1 VGVTANRSAKP
12 LNALQVLLAVAVIC
26 AGVVVVPVVLP
37 VSTAASSPPCSEG
50 GVCIAGDTGPG
61 GGIVFYVHDSGTFA
75 CGSSMELTC
84 SYLEAAPTSGIDA
97 WTDVLLTFSGT
108 TDQWLSSNSALGHG
122 YKNTTDF
129 VAQNETANRAITNA
143 RAFRGPNNLSDW
155 FLPSERELEYLYAR
169 MDLVGG
175 FQQSLYK
182 ASSGCCSRR
191 LGGVHFGTGAGSAH
205 LYKSDAHYVRPIRA
219 FGVLEIPATT
229 STTVAATTSTTV
241 APTTSTTVAATTS
254 TTVAPTTST
263 TVAPTTST
271 TVAPTTSTTVA
282 PTTSTTVAATTTAVA
297 PVVAPTPAPL
307 VSWPSPTSTSTT
319 TVEVTAPETPDA
331 VIPDAETIRRLPN
344 AFPALLKDPKVA
356 GGSLLS
362 VTLPGFAPDE
372 LVYLLVASEPQVLGI
387 TRADAAGEVS
397 LSGQLPTGL
406 NGSVHTLAVF
416 APESGLGFS
425 QPIRV
430 AAAVLPRAGSSVPI
444 FPLAVLSIA
453 LGLIAMTVRL
463 KPSRV
468 GDSRTC

>member
-1 VGVTANRSAKP
+1 MGVTANRSAKP

-61 GGIVFYVHDSGTFA
+61 GGIVFYVHDSGAFA

-263 TVAPTTST
+263 TVAPTT
-271 TVAPTTSTTVA
+271 
-282 PTTSTTVAATTTAVA
+282 TAVA

>member
-1 VGVTANRSAKP
+1 MGVTANRSAKP

-50 GVCIAGDTGPG
+50 GVCIVGDTGPG
-61 GGIVFYVHDSGTFA
+61 GGIVFYVHDSGAFA

-241 APTTSTTVAATTS
+241 APTTSTTVA
-254 TTVAPTTST
+254 PTTST

-282 PTTSTTVAATTTAVA
+282 PTTTAVA

>member
-1 VGVTANRSAKP
+1 MGVTANRSAKP

-241 APTTSTTVAATTS
+241 APTTSTTVAPTTSTTVAATTS
-254 TTVAPTTST
+254 TTVAP
-263 TVAPTTST
+263 
-271 TVAPTTSTTVA
+271 
-282 PTTSTTVAATTTAVA
+282 TTTAVA

-430 AAAVLPRAGSSVPI
+430 AAAVLPRAGASVPI

>member
-229 STTVAATTSTTV
+229 STTVA
-241 APTTSTTVAATTS
+241 
-254 TTVAPTTST
+254 PTTST

-271 TVAPTTSTTVA
+271 TVAP
-282 PTTSTTVAATTTAVA
+282 TTTAVA

>member
-1 VGVTANRSAKP
+1 MGVTANRSAKP

-229 STTVAATTSTTV
+229 STTVA
-241 APTTSTTVAATTS
+241 
-254 TTVAPTTST
+254 PTTST
-263 TVAPTTST
+263 TVAP
-271 TVAPTTSTTVA
+271 
-282 PTTSTTVAATTTAVA
+282 TTTAVA

>member
-241 APTTSTTVAATTS
+241 APTTSTTVA
-254 TTVAPTTST
+254 P
-263 TVAPTTST
+263 
-271 TVAPTTSTTVA
+271 
-282 PTTSTTVAATTTAVA
+282 TTTAVA

>member
-271 TVAPTTSTTVA
+271 TVA
-282 PTTSTTVAATTTAVA
+282 ATTTAVA

>member
-241 APTTSTTVAATTS
+241 APTTSTTVA
-254 TTVAPTTST
+254 PTTST

-271 TVAPTTSTTVA
+271 TVAP
-282 PTTSTTVAATTTAVA
+282 TTTAVA

>member
-241 APTTSTTVAATTS
+241 APTTSTTVA
-254 TTVAPTTST
+254 PTTST
-263 TVAPTTST
+263 TVAP
-271 TVAPTTSTTVA
+271 
-282 PTTSTTVAATTTAVA
+282 TTTAVA

>member
-1 VGVTANRSAKP
+1 MGVTANRSAKP

-241 APTTSTTVAATTS
+241 APTTSTTVA
-254 TTVAPTTST
+254 PTTST
-263 TVAPTTST
+263 TVAP
-271 TVAPTTSTTVA
+271 
-282 PTTSTTVAATTTAVA
+282 TTTAVA

>member
-1 VGVTANRSAKP
+1 
-12 LNALQVLLAVAVIC
+12 
-26 AGVVVVPVVLP
+26 
-37 VSTAASSPPCSEG
+37 
-50 GVCIAGDTGPG
+50 
-61 GGIVFYVHDSGTFA
+61 
-75 CGSSMELTC
+75 
-84 SYLEAAPTSGIDA
+84 
-97 WTDVLLTFSGT
+97 
-108 TDQWLSSNSALGHG
+108 
-122 YKNTTDF
+122 
-129 VAQNETANRAITNA
+129 
-143 RAFRGPNNLSDW
+143 
-155 FLPSERELEYLYAR
+155 
-169 MDLVGG
+169 
-175 FQQSLYK
+175 
-182 ASSGCCSRR
+182 
-191 LGGVHFGTGAGSAH
+191 
-205 LYKSDAHYVRPIRA
+205 
-219 FGVLEIPATT
+219 
-229 STTVAATTSTTV
+229 
-241 APTTSTTVAATTS
+241 
-254 TTVAPTTST
+254 
-263 TVAPTTST
+263 
-271 TVAPTTSTTVA
+271 
-282 PTTSTTVAATTTAVA
+282 
-297 PVVAPTPAPL
+297 
-307 VSWPSPTSTSTT
+307 
-319 TVEVTAPETPDA
+319 VTAPETPDA

>member
-263 TVAPTTST
+263 TVAPTT
-271 TVAPTTSTTVA
+271 
-282 PTTSTTVAATTTAVA
+282 TAVA